1 MDCQWIQKVS
11 LVRKNARGDTKSRRR
26 DSSGK
31 GRLKQVAHNEHDP
44 LLRCRRYVS
53 ASHTKNNTTSYTS
66 CFTIIFRGMITT
78 TFMVKV
84 TNTTGNPQRRL
95 FLIENTN
102 DKNLSG
108 ICNWTIQKCAL
119 SMECED
125 FLVNSP

>member
-1 MDCQWIQKVS
+1 MQEIC
-11 LVRKNARGDTKSRRR
+11 
-26 DSSGK
+26 
-31 GRLKQVAHNEHDP
+31 
-44 LLRCRRYVS
+44 LL